1 MTNTLIVEDNAS
13 FREILKNILISSFPF
28 MTIREAADALEALVE
43 IEAQTPELIFMDIR
57 LPGENGIQLTRKI
70 QSSHPATIIV
80 VISNCD
86 TIEYQKAAL
95 EAGAKAFVSKTSSTP
110 TDIIETVSRI
120 FPTFQPAV

>member
-1 MTNTLIVEDNAS
+1 MTNALIVEDNAS
-13 FREILKNILISSFPF
+13 FRAILKNILISNFPS
-28 MTIREAADALEALVE
+28 MTIREAADGLEALME
-43 IEAQTPELIFMDIR
+43 IETETPELIFMDIR

-86 TIEYQKAAL
+86 TIEYQEAAL

-110 TDIIETVSRI
+110 VDIIDTVSRI
-120 FPTFQPAV
+120 LPTYHPAL